1 MKKTILFFT
10 IMSLLFGI
18 NCFSQKVS
26 LTSEEKVEFE
36 QRAERMIN
44 LFTETLTIIPSF
56 DPGTD
61 ESILRDKAIRNT
73 LRLFTK
79 EATMSLAY
87 SNGTISEPIP
97 MARYLNS
104 LTDYGA
110 KQELVHI
117 DIIDFTIDN
126 LKPHPTQ
133 LGNYIVTFEFVQRF
147 RKKKNF
153 VVDPLA
159 NPEEFKTIAWDY
171 EDVTTKSG
179 SAIVKKVTNQ
189 SGTKWI
195 MYLDD
200 VEAKEI
206 EVIKN

>member
-1 MKKTILFFT
+1 MKKNKLIVVL
-10 IMSLLFGI
+10 IALLCASNVFA
-18 NCFSQKVS
+18 QKVS
-26 LTSEEKVEFE
+26 LTQEEKIEFE

-44 LFTETLTIIPSF
+44 LFIETLTIIPSF
-56 DPGTD
+56 DSDAEAG
-61 ESILRDKAIRNT
+61 ILKMKAIRNT

-79 EATMSLAY
+79 EATMSIAY
-87 SNGTISEPIP
+87 SNGTISNPIP
-97 MARYLNS
+97 IATYLNS
-104 LTDYGA
+104 LTNYSA

-153 VVDPLA
+153 SSDPMS
-159 NPEEFKTIAWDY
+159 NPEELKTIKWDY
-171 EDVTTKSG
+171 EDVTTKKG
-179 SAIVKKVTNQ
+179 SAIVKKKTDQ

-200 VEAKEI
+200 VEAKDI
-206 EVIKN
+206 EVIKK

>member
-1 MKKTILFFT
+1 MRKSQLIVSIGLLFFF
-10 IMSLLFGI
+10 MNSYA
-18 NCFSQKVS
+18 QKVS
-26 LTSEEKVEFE
+26 LTQEEKIEFE

-56 DPGTD
+56 NPGTE

-87 SNGTISEPIP
+87 SNGTISEPISI
-97 MARYLNS
+97 ASYLNS
-104 LTDYGA
+104 LTNYSA

-153 VVDPLA
+153 TIDPMS
-159 NPEEFKTIAWDY
+159 NPEELKTIAWDY

-179 SAIVKKVTNQ
+179 SAIVKKITDQ

-200 VEAKEI
+200 VEAKDI